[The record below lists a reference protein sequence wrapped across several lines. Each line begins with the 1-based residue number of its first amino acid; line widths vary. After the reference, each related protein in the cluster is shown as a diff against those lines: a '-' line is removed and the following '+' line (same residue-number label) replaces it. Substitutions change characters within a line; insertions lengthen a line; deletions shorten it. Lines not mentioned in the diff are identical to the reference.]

1 MSFGFLLGLVFFS
14 EQEVTFAATTHYV
27 DANRESINLYE
38 APKSNAKVIGGI
50 RIGSEITIL
59 SSSNG
64 WSYVDMV
71 GMKGYVYSSA
81 LKKFYKKVATTH
93 YVNKSYIAFR
103 NAPKQNAQIFHSL
116 KNGTE
121 VTVLS
126 TSNGWSYVQYLYI
139 RGYINSSELKKK
151 GTSKAPATTHYVSA
165 NGDIKL
171 RDKANQRAKT
181 IRWIKNG
188 TKVAVLSSSKG
199 WSYVQIGN
207 QKGYVYSSALKKIST
222 PKPTASTTVTGGF
235 KPKPG
240 LKLTYTDDF
249 LTDPNTKATF
259 EIKKSGDGVIFY
271 DTKRKGHWLYLYENK
286 DGIGFG
292 FTNGNF
298 HLFHVNY
305 PLKQGTTVRNNAP
318 SNYGADGYRIL
329 VESTTK
335 TVKVKAG
342 TFKNV
347 LILKFPN
354 GIRYYLAKGVG
365 VIKVR
370 YADGFATELVSIK

>member
-1 MSFGFLLGLVFFS
+1 MSFVFLLGLVFFS

-50 RIGSEITIL
+50 RIGSEITVL
-59 SSSNG
+59 STSNG
-64 WSYVDMV
+64 WSYVDIV
-71 GMKGYVYSSA
+71 GEKGYVYSSA

-151 GTSKAPATTHYVSA
+151 GTSKAPAVTHYVSA
-165 NGDIKL
+165 KGDIKL

-222 PKPTASTTVTGGF
+222 PKPTASTT
-235 KPKPG
+235 
-240 LKLTYTDDF
+240 
-249 LTDPNTKATF
+249 
-259 EIKKSGDGVIFY
+259 
-271 DTKRKGHWLYLYENK
+271 
-286 DGIGFG
+286 
-292 FTNGNF
+292 
-298 HLFHVNY
+298 
-305 PLKQGTTVRNNAP
+305 LKQGTTVRNNAP

-365 VIKVR
+365 VIKVG
-370 YADGFATELVSIK
+370 YPNGSPTELVSIK